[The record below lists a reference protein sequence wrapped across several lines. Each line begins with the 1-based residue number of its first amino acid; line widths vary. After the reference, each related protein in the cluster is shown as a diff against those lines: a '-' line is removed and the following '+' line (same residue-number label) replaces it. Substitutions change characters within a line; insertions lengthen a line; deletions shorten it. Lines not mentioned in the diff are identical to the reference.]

1 MVRIKKDNSN
11 HVVIIDQNFARD
23 SSLTWKARGI
33 FVYLWSQSEEWDFNE
48 VEVTRHAAD
57 GRDSLR
63 AGLKELEE
71 HGYLERERE
80 RDKLGR
86 VHSTRW
92 ILHENPVLEN
102 PIQDKPVQGNGTQ
115 RSHQEKISSKEDHI
129 NLNDDDQPVED
140 AFNLAQLAGIN
151 VNSGLNLPVFTDYIN
166 RLGNELVC
174 YAIKRTNDVAQHPS
188 WSYLKTV
195 LKSLEDNRVKTV
207 EQAEKL
213 SKKYGQSR
221 RGKSSPKKAGKK
233 QQYHFETRKVPD
245 GVSQTE
251 AIAKELAEAEAEDRA
266 KEAKRDDG

>member
-80 RDKLGR
+80 QDKLGR
-86 VHSTRW
+86 VRSTRW

-221 RGKSSPKKAGKK
+221 RGKSSHKKAGKK

>member
-11 HVVIIDQNFARD
+11 HVVIIDQKFARD

-102 PIQDKPVQGNGTQ
+102 PTQDKPVQGNGTQ
-115 RSHQEKISSKEDHI
+115 RSHQEKISS
-129 NLNDDDQPVED
+129 
-140 AFNLAQLAGIN
+140 
-151 VNSGLNLPVFTDYIN
+151 
-166 RLGNELVC
+166 
-174 YAIKRTNDVAQHPS
+174 
-188 WSYLKTV
+188 
-195 LKSLEDNRVKTV
+195 
-207 EQAEKL
+207 
-213 SKKYGQSR
+213 
-221 RGKSSPKKAGKK
+221 
-233 QQYHFETRKVPD
+233 
-245 GVSQTE
+245 
-251 AIAKELAEAEAEDRA
+251 
-266 KEAKRDDG
+266 